1 MNGNIFEDFEKSEPG
16 SFDWIT
22 FYNEIAKSILKYKDS
37 RKELVELIYE
47 AHKTA
52 GRTTKFLENKSDI
65 DPFTMMSAFNMS
77 LNPESAELLQKS
89 YADRLQV
96 SYKLQ
101 KNNFLL
107 PVSDNRNLDFL
118 KDNDKDRIDT
128 LWRLF
133 EAALNY
139 RNDEYFVECMNEVL
153 SFASGK
159 IVTISIVLYIIAP
172 ERFISLDKNT
182 VKLIEIILEKT
193 INIRKYRA
201 EDYLALLAEL
211 KNYYLK
217 QDSKFKSNKEM
228 FLGSYLNAELIG
240 GKYRIVPNRKEKYF
254 YDGSSWWIPCQ
265 KMIL

>member
-1 MNGNIFEDFEKSEPG
+1 
-16 SFDWIT
+16 
-22 FYNEIAKSILKYKDS
+22 
-37 RKELVELIYE
+37 
-47 AHKTA
+47 
-52 GRTTKFLENKSDI
+52 
-65 DPFTMMSAFNMS
+65 MS

-159 IVTISIVLYIIAP
+159 IVTISIVLYMIP
-172 ERFISLDKNT
+172 LKKR
-182 VKLIEIILEKT
+182 KT
-193 INIRKYRA
+193 KT
-201 EDYLALLAEL
+201 
-211 KNYYLK
+211 
-217 QDSKFKSNKEM
+217 NKERSKETL
-228 FLGSYLNAELIG
+228 F
-240 GKYRIVPNRKEKYF
+240 RIANMV
-254 YDGSSWWIPCQ
+254 
-265 KMIL
+265 